1 MHNKVGDSVA
11 SRMQRYEE
19 NSENKGARTRTS
31 RNQELYQDLG
41 KTEKYTTFTDVSKIE
56 AIDLEEAKRNYHTRQ
71 GYHQAREYN
80 FFEEEK
86 PKVRKELDEFN
97 YLYPKEEKKSYNLN
111 EVISEAKRQ
120 REKDDLERKRKLHNE
135 KYNILESS
143 QEDLEKFK
151 KEVKKTIKPVENEE
165 ELEELIHTITSKEL
179 REKID
184 KEKETSLLSDLM
196 ATSNL
201 DEVVEAVPEKTETQ
215 PKIEPIKKEEDK
227 TKPLEI
233 DKSFYTKS
241 LDLTEEDFDDEE
253 EGEKKKTP
261 VILIFLKLLL
271 SIAII
276 GGVGIGVYYFV
287 THF

>member
-111 EVISEAKRQ
+111 EVLSEAKRQ
-120 REKDDLERKRKLHNE
+120 REKDDLKKKRKLHNE

>member
-1 MHNKVGDSVA
+1 MA

>member
-1 MHNKVGDSVA
+1 MA

-111 EVISEAKRQ
+111 EVLSEAKRQ

>member
-111 EVISEAKRQ
+111 EVLSEAKRQ

-215 PKIEPIKKEEDK
+215 HKIEPIKKEEDK

>member
-1 MHNKVGDSVA
+1 
-11 SRMQRYEE
+11 MQRYEE

>member
-1 MHNKVGDSVA
+1 MLFRS
-11 SRMQRYEE
+11 QRYEE

-111 EVISEAKRQ
+111 EVLSEAKRQ

>member
-97 YLYPKEEKKSYNLN
+97 YRYPKEEKKSYNLN
-111 EVISEAKRQ
+111 EVLSEAKRQ

-215 PKIEPIKKEEDK
+215 HKIEPIKKEEDK

>member
-111 EVISEAKRQ
+111 EVLSEAKRQ

-253 EGEKKKTP
+253 EGKKKKTP

>member
-1 MHNKVGDSVA
+1 MA

-111 EVISEAKRQ
+111 EVLSEAKRQ

-215 PKIEPIKKEEDK
+215 HKIEPIKKEEDK

>member
-1 MHNKVGDSVA
+1 M
-11 SRMQRYEE
+11 
-19 NSENKGARTRTS
+19 
-31 RNQELYQDLG
+31 YQDLG

-111 EVISEAKRQ
+111 EVLSEAKRQ

>member
-111 EVISEAKRQ
+111 EVLSEAKRQ

>member
-111 EVISEAKRQ
+111 EVLSEAKRQ

-215 PKIEPIKKEEDK
+215 HKIEPIKKEEDK

-253 EGEKKKTP
+253 EEEKKKTP

>member
-1 MHNKVGDSVA
+1 MA

-111 EVISEAKRQ
+111 EVLSEAKRQ

-287 THF
+287 THL

>member
-111 EVISEAKRQ
+111 EVLSEAKRQ

-165 ELEELIHTITSKEL
+165 KLEELIHTITSKEL

-215 PKIEPIKKEEDK
+215 HKIEPIKKEEDK

>member
-111 EVISEAKRQ
+111 EVLSEAKRQ

-215 PKIEPIKKEEDK
+215 HKIEPIKKEEDK

-253 EGEKKKTP
+253 EGKKKKTP

>member
-1 MHNKVGDSVA
+1 
-11 SRMQRYEE
+11 
-19 NSENKGARTRTS
+19 
-31 RNQELYQDLG
+31 
-41 KTEKYTTFTDVSKIE
+41 EKYTTFTDVSKIE

-111 EVISEAKRQ
+111 EVLSEAKRQ
-120 REKDDLERKRKLHNE
+120 REKDD
-135 KYNILESS
+135 I
-143 QEDLEKFK
+143 EKFK
-151 KEVKKTIKPVENEE
+151 KEVKKTNKTVENEE
-165 ELEELIHTITSKEL
+165 EIEELNHTNTSKEL

-215 PKIEPIKKEEDK
+215 PKIEPIKKE
-227 TKPLEI
+227 
-233 DKSFYTKS
+233 
-241 LDLTEEDFDDEE
+241 
-253 EGEKKKTP
+253 
-261 VILIFLKLLL
+261 
-271 SIAII
+271 
-276 GGVGIGVYYFV
+276 
-287 THF
+287 

>member
-1 MHNKVGDSVA
+1 
-11 SRMQRYEE
+11 MQRYEE

-111 EVISEAKRQ
+111 EVLSEAKRQ

>member
-86 PKVRKELDEFN
+86 PKVRKDLDEFN

-111 EVISEAKRQ
+111 EVLSEAKRQ

>member
-215 PKIEPIKKEEDK
+215 HKIEPIKKEEDK

>member
-111 EVISEAKRQ
+111 EVLSEAKRQ

-143 QEDLEKFK
+143 EEELERFK
-151 KEVKKTIKPVENEE
+151 REVKKTIKPVENEE

>member
-111 EVISEAKRQ
+111 EVLSEAKRQ

-215 PKIEPIKKEEDK
+215 HKIEPIKKEEDK

-261 VILIFLKLLL
+261 VILIFLKLFL

>member
-1 MHNKVGDSVA
+1 MKILRYKRKKEGLYSVFLEKEKEY
-11 SRMQRYEE
+11 SFYEE
-19 NSENKGARTRTS
+19 VIIKHS
-31 RNQELYQDLG
+31 LL
-41 KTEKYTTFTDVSKIE
+41 
-56 AIDLEEAKRNYHTRQ
+56 L
-71 GYHQAREYN
+71 
-80 FFEEEK
+80 
-86 PKVRKELDEFN
+86 
-97 YLYPKEEKKSYNLN
+97 KKNL
-111 EVISEAKRQ
+111 
-120 REKDDLERKRKLHNE
+120 
-135 KYNILESS
+135 
-143 QEDLEKFK
+143 
-151 KEVKKTIKPVENEE
+151 TEE